1 MQNRNC
7 LISAL
12 LGLGCALAAAC
23 TSAPAPDAESTAVAK
38 GYILAEIQVTDPEP
52 YKEYLA
58 EVTPMVAAFGGAYIV
73 RAGQAEAREGAEPAG
88 RMVVL
93 EFPSFAAA
101 KAFYDS
107 PEYAAIKHFRT
118 DNAVSRILIVEGT
131 APPN

>member
-1 MQNRNC
+1 MRNRNS
-7 LISAL
+7 LNSAL
-12 LGLGCALAAAC
+12 LGLGCVLAAAC
-23 TSAPAPDAESTAVAK
+23 ASAPEPAAETAAVAK